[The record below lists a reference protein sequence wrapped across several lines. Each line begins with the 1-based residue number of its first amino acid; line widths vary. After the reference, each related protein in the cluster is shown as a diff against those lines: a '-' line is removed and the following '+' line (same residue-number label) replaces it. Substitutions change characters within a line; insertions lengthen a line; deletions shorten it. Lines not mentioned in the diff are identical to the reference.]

1 MDPRSTVG
9 GVAKAGVVVD
19 RNARGTVVDVM
30 PAFMWVLDAGDAFFF
45 YLFFILFFIKWGSVC
60 VC

>member
-30 PAFMWVLDAGDAFFF
+30 PAFRRVLDAGDAFFF
-45 YLFFILFFIKWGSVC
+45 FLFYLFFF
-60 VC
+60 